1 MISQVTLYLRL
12 NGWRMDRCWRLTVT
26 IRFCLMAAFSK
37 SLGARWLTL
46 ADTAAWHLTVQGSA
60 AATTTSMFWVQQ
72 LYLITAVIHFRMIL
86 TSLTLL
92 VPVSPT
98 IAGSGPE
105 GSVEEVTVTVS
116 SPTSLLCEAQSY
128 PPALITWLRD
138 GSPFESGHNVRVL
151 PGVTLGMTVKMS
163 EGIRSLVYGCHRFIT
178 PASTGGRTLQIL
190 KAKEED
196 AGRYTCMATNEAG
209 ETLKH
214 YEVKVFGE
222 SPFSL

>member
-1 MISQVTLYLRL
+1 M
-12 NGWRMDRCWRLTVT
+12 
-26 IRFCLMAAFSK
+26 
-37 SLGARWLTL
+37 
-46 ADTAAWHLTVQGSA
+46 
-60 AATTTSMFWVQQ
+60 
-72 LYLITAVIHFRMIL
+72 VIHFRTIL

-105 GSVEEVTVTVS
+105 GSAEEVTVTVS

-138 GSPFESGHNVRVL
+138 GSPFESSHNARVL

-163 EGIRSLVYGCHRFIT
+163 EWIRSLVYGCHRFTT

-190 KAKEED
+190 NAKEED
-196 AGRYTCMATNEAG
+196 AGRYTCVATNEAG

-222 SPFSL
+222 SPFSV